1 MAIKVDLEKAYDRA
15 DWRFLEKVLKAV
27 GFGRELSDVILF
39 CIRSTRLSII
49 WNGSKL
55 DSFALEWGLRQGDPL
70 SSYLFVL
77 CMELLGQAIT
87 KQLMKGGGCQLT
99 HLEAGLIY
107 LIFFLRMT
115 LFFLE
120 MHLLSKQ
127 V

>member
-27 GFGRELSDVILF
+27 GFGKEL
-39 CIRSTRLSII
+39 

-55 DSFALEWGLRQGDPL
+55 HSFALEWGLKQGDPL

-87 KQLMKGGGCQLT
+87 KQLMKGGGCQST